1 MVVRRKLSEVRR
13 RQILQ
18 AAVTV
23 IGQRG
28 LCDTRISDIAERAGA
43 SSALVLYY
51 FGSKDRLLAEALAFS
66 EERFYAETA
75 DELASADSATDQLV
89 RLIERSCSPG
99 SVSRKN
105 WRDEWLLW
113 LDMWAR
119 SPRDPDVA
127 RDREVLDRRW
137 RETIARIV
145 RTGQSRGEFA
155 RVDAED
161 FALCLSAMLDGLAI
175 QVVLEDSDVSPER
188 MFEVCAR
195 MAAEELQFEWPAES
209 RERIKAQARG
219 RPVKSS
225 RPGRATAAKVAGRER

>member
-23 IGQRG
+23 IGERG

-51 FGSKDRLLAEALAFS
+51 FGSKDRLLAEALAFA

-75 DELASADSATDQLV
+75 EELATVDTATEQMI

-99 SVSRKN
+99 SVSRRN

-137 RETIARIV
+137 RETIADIV
-145 RTGQSRGEFA
+145 RMGQSRGEFA
-155 RVDAED
+155 MVDPDD
-161 FALCLSAMLDGLAI
+161 FALRLSVMLDGLAI
-175 QVVLEDSDVSPER
+175 QVVLGDADVPPER
-188 MFEVCAR
+188 MFEICAR
-195 MAAEELQFEWPAES
+195 MASEDLSFAWPAD
-209 RERIKAQARG
+209 RRG
-219 RPVKSS
+219 RLRRPRAVKPVRSSQGGKST
-225 RPGRATAAKVAGRER
+225 GAKAAGRGR

>member
-1 MVVRRKLSEVRR
+1 MEVERTGRIRPGPWHRERWSLTERSVYDWAVWRQQVGPDWASSHREGHWVEMVVRRKLSEVRR

-161 FALCLSAMLDGLAI
+161 
-175 QVVLEDSDVSPER
+175 
-188 MFEVCAR
+188 
-195 MAAEELQFEWPAES
+195 
-209 RERIKAQARG
+209 
-219 RPVKSS
+219 
-225 RPGRATAAKVAGRER
+225 